1 MIQALSIYSLEK
13 STFKV
18 LYNSKMIQALSI
30 YHVLYKVMSK
40 YMVQVLAY
48 SLQKSTFKVLYNSK
62 MLNSV
67 PSASKLNEI

>member
-1 MIQALSIYSLEK
+1 
-13 STFKV
+13 
-18 LYNSKMIQALSI
+18 MIQALSI

-48 SLQKSTFKVLYNSK
+48 SLEKSTFKVLYNSK